1 MIHKKTP
8 LIQISDLSHRYGE
21 RHIFEALSFNIE
33 SEQIHLIT
41 GPSGVGKTTLLSL
54 IGGIVP
60 PQS

>member
-21 RHIFEALSFNIE
+21 RHIFETLSFNIE

-54 IGGIVP
+54 IGGIVS